1 MAVEH
6 TRERLPLT
14 LPLDCGAKIT
24 LKLALCPAA
33 RVSGRAG
40 PRRLN
45 PDPVIAASATVKS
58 DPPEL
63 PRTSN
68 CVALLPTGTLLKL
81 MLEGLTVNCAVAT
94 SEYRTTF
101 SRTSPHQITLHG
113 KPGSLTAWPS
123 LHRANAARPGDMEQ
137 LHRQSLLS
145 KKSSRGSG

>member
-1 MAVEH
+1 MAVEL

-14 LPLDCGAKIT
+14 LPLDFGAKAT

-40 PRRLN
+40 PLRVK
-45 PDPVIAASATVKS
+45 PDPVMVAWETVKL

-63 PRTSN
+63 PSTSD
-68 CVALLPTGTLLKL
+68 CVALLPTRILPKL
-81 MLEGLTVNCAVAT
+81 MLDGLTVNCAVAT

-113 KPGSLTAWPS
+113 KPGCLTAWPF

-137 LHRQSLLS
+137 LHRLYPLS
-145 KKSSRGSG
+145 TKGSRGPG

>member
-1 MAVEH
+1 MGVELA
-6 TRERLPLT
+6 RVRLPLT
-14 LPLDCGAKIT
+14 LPLDCGAKVT
-24 LKLALCPAA
+24 LKLKLCPVG
-33 RVSGRAG
+33 RVSGR
-40 PRRLN
+40 PLRLN
-45 PDPVIAASATVKS
+45 PDPVIAAWETVRS

-81 MLEGLTVNCAVAT
+81 MLEGLTVNCPVAT

-113 KPGSLTAWPS
+113 KPGCLTAWPS